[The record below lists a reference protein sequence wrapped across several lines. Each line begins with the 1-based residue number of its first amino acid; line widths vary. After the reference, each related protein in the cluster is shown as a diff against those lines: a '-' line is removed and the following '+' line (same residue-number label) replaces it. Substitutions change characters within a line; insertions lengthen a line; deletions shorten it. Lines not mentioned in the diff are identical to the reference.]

1 MVAILWFLWG
11 NDDKLVVFGGCR
23 FQTIPFAQFDGLNF
37 IYVQMSRNLLC
48 HKLWNN
54 AAMLQGSWKSLESR
68 LRPWSLGHKV
78 RRRYANSFPW
88 APFTKTKKGLELH
101 SQNNEVHRISEV
113 DRHFKGSPREWKV
126 NCILYL
132 CAWHAIAAMRILARS
147 VVISRH
153 SAVVGMDSLNPAM
166 EAMEASMEAKRVVRA
181 LEERLVFRD
190 NYKSQA
196 QEAPLP
202 SMTYPAHVNLI
213 IGGILRAASNVQG
226 VEVRAFGSSANGFGD
241 ASSDVDVV
249 LAATGTNLVQ
259 GLELGPNGLVDLA
272 PRVLRKLERRLQ
284 MQGFKILQRI
294 LHARIPILKMSM
306 ALPSGK
312 ALECDLSVNNLLPVF
327 NTKLLKTYA
336 EINPHVVDLVQTCK
350 EWAKEHGVHGA
361 ARGHLSSYA
370 FTLMVIFFL
379 QIRGDLPCLQ
389 GDAESKPEWYIED
402 QKKYNV
408 YIDET
413 SDFSE
418 FAERNMSTF
427 GDFIRFYR
435 NEFRWGEWVVSIRTG
450 KCLSLKR
457 YPRLTKQPRSGVA
470 PFEVFYFIHIED
482 PFDIGRNLHCV
493 LGPQK
498 NQKLWDAFVEST
510 PTVRRWRRGY
520 WCFVWPRNVTALC
533 GHKACHITFL
543 AAKSLQP
550 PKRSEADLRQPLGDE
565 NCKGLVALQSRFTA
579 QCRPDIWLFLYS
591 NRWCCQDSA
600 VCFETVFQHWKPF
613 GFSWAW
619 FPAFCWSLCV

>member
-1 MVAILWFLWG
+1 M
-11 NDDKLVVFGGCR
+11 
-23 FQTIPFAQFDGLNF
+23 
-37 IYVQMSRNLLC
+37 
-48 HKLWNN
+48 
-54 AAMLQGSWKSLESR
+54 E
-68 LRPWSLGHKV
+68 
-78 RRRYANSFPW
+78 
-88 APFTKTKKGLELH
+88 
-101 SQNNEVHRISEV
+101 
-113 DRHFKGSPREWKV
+113 
-126 NCILYL
+126 
-132 CAWHAIAAMRILARS
+132 
-147 VVISRH
+147 
-153 SAVVGMDSLNPAM
+153 AM
-166 EAMEASMEAKRVVRA
+166 EAMEAEKVVRG

-190 NYKSQA
+190 YKSQA

-202 SMTYPAHVNLI
+202 SMTYPSHVNLI
-213 IGGILRAASNVQG
+213 IGGILRAASSVQG

-249 LAATGTNLVQ
+249 LAATRANLVRC
-259 GLELGPNGLVDLA
+259 LELGPNGLIDLE

-284 MQGFKILQRI
+284 NEGFKILQRI

-306 ALPSGK
+306 VLPSGK

-350 EWAKEHGVHGA
+350 EWAKEHGIHGA

-389 GDAESKPEWYIED
+389 GDAESKPEWYVED

-427 GDFIRFYR
+427 DDFIRFYR

-450 KCLSLKR
+450 KCLSLKK
-457 YPRLTKQPRSGVA
+457 YPKLTKQPRSGVA

-493 LGPQK
+493 LGPGK
-498 NQKLWDAFVEST
+498 NEKLWDAFVEST
-510 PTVRRWRRGY
+510 PTVRRWRNRGY
-520 WCFVWPRNVTALC
+520 
-533 GHKACHITFL
+533 
-543 AAKSLQP
+543 
-550 PKRSEADLRQPLGDE
+550 
-565 NCKGLVALQSRFTA
+565 
-579 QCRPDIWLFLYS
+579 
-591 NRWCCQDSA
+591 
-600 VCFETVFQHWKPF
+600 
-613 GFSWAW
+613 
-619 FPAFCWSLCV
+619 

>member
-1 MVAILWFLWG
+1 
-11 NDDKLVVFGGCR
+11 
-23 FQTIPFAQFDGLNF
+23 
-37 IYVQMSRNLLC
+37 
-48 HKLWNN
+48 
-54 AAMLQGSWKSLESR
+54 
-68 LRPWSLGHKV
+68 
-78 RRRYANSFPW
+78 
-88 APFTKTKKGLELH
+88 
-101 SQNNEVHRISEV
+101 
-113 DRHFKGSPREWKV
+113 
-126 NCILYL
+126 
-132 CAWHAIAAMRILARS
+132 
-147 VVISRH
+147 
-153 SAVVGMDSLNPAM
+153 M
-166 EAMEASMEAKRVVRA
+166 EAMEAERVVRV
-181 LEERLVFRD
+181 LEERVVFRD
-190 NYKSQA
+190 GYKSQA
-196 QEAPLP
+196 PEAPLP
-202 SMTYPAHVNLI
+202 SMTYPSDVNLI

-249 LAATGTNLVQ
+249 LAATRTNLVQ

-272 PRVLRKLERRLQ
+272 PRVLRKLERPLQ

-294 LHARIPILKMSM
+294 LHARIPILKMR
-306 ALPSGK
+306 LVPPSGK

-389 GDAESKPEWYIED
+389 SDAESKPEWYIED

-418 FAERNMSTF
+418 FSEKNMSTF
-427 GDFIRFYR
+427 DDFIRFYR
-435 NEFRWGEWVVSIRTG
+435 DQFRWGEWVVSIRTG
-450 KCLSLKR
+450 KCLSLKK
-457 YPRLTKQPRSGVA
+457 YPKLTKQPRSGVA

-510 PTVRRWRRGY
+510 PTPTVRRWRNRGY
-520 WCFVWPRNVTALC
+520 WCFAVVGKDWVWPRNVTALC
-533 GHKACHITFL
+533 GHKACHVPFL
-543 AAKSLQP
+543 AIAKSLQP
-550 PKRSEADLRQPLGDE
+550 QRGARQIWDDLRQPLGNE
-565 NCKGLVALQSRFTA
+565 NCKGL
-579 QCRPDIWLFLYS
+579 WLILS
-591 NRWCCQDSA
+591 
-600 VCFETVFQHWKPF
+600 
-613 GFSWAW
+613 GF
-619 FPAFCWSLCV
+619 CG